1 MHLELSVIPF
11 YYKTCSEIVKRLIRQ
26 FEIKMR
32 LNRELFIFNGGFL
45 YHFKTLDE
53 NLKQKKILFNAGDI
67 FFLKSMPFLKL
78 EFTVTVFTSAL
89 LVRFKDYI

>member
-11 YYKTCSEIVKRLIRQ
+11 YYKTCSKKVEGLIRQ

-53 NLKQKKILFNAGDI
+53 NLKQKKILFNAGDL
-67 FFLKSMPFLKL
+67 FFEEHAFFKARIYGNSIYFCFTGPF
-78 EFTVTVFTSAL
+78 
-89 LVRFKDYI
+89 